1 MSAFDDWQ
9 QPPSTKRCK
18 VQQQPSAVV
27 CEWIVRLV
35 SEFLPMRD
43 LPRFACTCVDV
54 KRALRSTPV
63 DLELTYEDIVRY
75 FDPATSAWVLVG
87 ASLVGNWMDQLPRGI
102 MLRRLRI
109 GIEFRLAFE
118 LSWSWSHLDLT
129 QLETLVCRE
138 QLWLTDITE
147 IGSCTNLH
155 TLDLQNCDWLT
166 DITALGNGTFRSLHT
181 VNLNECLRLTSI
193 SALGNCSKLHN
204 LNVGNCTSLNDI
216 SGLARC
222 SNLSDVDLSHCPY
235 LTDIT
240 ALGKCTSLRTLDLSS
255 CDQLTDISALGHCS
269 LLYRLY
275 LTSCPYLT
283 DITALGKCSSL
294 RVLDLSQCR
303 SLRNLEVLWDGKR
316 RMVNL

>member
-1 MSAFDDWQ
+1 MRC
-9 QPPSTKRCK
+9 TKRCK
-18 VQQQPSAVV
+18 VQQQPSVIV
-27 CEWIVRLV
+27 SGWIVRLV

-54 KRALRSTPV
+54 KRVLRSTPV

-87 ASLVGNWMDQLPRGI
+87 ASLVGDWMDQLPQGI

-109 GIEFRLAFE
+109 GIEFRLDLE

-138 QLWLTDITE
+138 QLWLSDITA

-155 TLDLQNCDWLT
+155 TLDLQDCGLLR
-166 DITALGNGTFRSLHT
+166 DITVLGNGKFRSLHT
-181 VNLNECLRLTSI
+181 V
-193 SALGNCSKLHN
+193 
-204 LNVGNCTSLNDI
+204 SLKG
-216 SGLARC
+216 S
-222 SNLSDVDLSHCPY
+222 SN

-240 ALGKCTSLRTLDLSS
+240 ALGKCTSLRFLDLSN

-294 RVLDLSQCR
+294 KVLDVSQCR
-303 SLRNLEVLWDGKR
+303 RLRNLEVLLDGRR